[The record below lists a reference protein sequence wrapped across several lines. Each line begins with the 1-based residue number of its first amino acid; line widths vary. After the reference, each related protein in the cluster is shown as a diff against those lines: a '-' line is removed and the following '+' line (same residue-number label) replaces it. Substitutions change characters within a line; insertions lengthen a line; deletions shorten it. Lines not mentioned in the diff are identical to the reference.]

1 LVTGRKIY
9 LLNDKAL
16 KNEILREARESRFTI
31 HPGTTKMYRDL
42 KEYYWWPNIK

>member
-1 LVTGRKIY
+1 MGRKIY

-16 KNEILREARESRFTI
+16 KNEILKETRESRFTI
-31 HPGTTKMYRDL
+31 HPRTTKMYRYL